1 MITAPRPHFLQP
13 VNEQSHPGEARRWAV
28 RLATD
33 VGLDQDDAGRVA
45 IIVTELAQNLVKHAR
60 GGELLMR
67 GMANGELRGFEVIS
81 LDKGEGMDVS
91 VTMADGFSTAGTPGT
106 GLGAI
111 RRQSD
116 QFDIFTA
123 PRQGTAL
130 LSRVWSGRKTPVSTS
145 METGAVCV
153 PVKGE
158 RECGDLWQ
166 ALDYGGRF
174 IATVV
179 DGLGHGTG
187 AAEAAE
193 EAVRIFQ
200 ANAAYSP
207 CSILE
212 RAHDALKKTRGAAM
226 SIVEYSHGK
235 SSLRFAGI
243 GNVSSALL
251 ASEKTQSM
259 VSHNGTLGAQF
270 RRCQEFEY
278 PFASAA
284 TLVMHSDGLTT
295 NWDTKQYRG
304 ISRRDPTLTAALL
317 YRDFSRGRDDVTVL
331 VVRQRAA

>member
-1 MITAPRPHFLQP
+1 MITAPRPHFLQS

-33 VGLDQDDAGRVA
+33 FGLDQDDAGRVA
-45 IIVTELAQNLVKHAR
+45 IIVTELAQNLVKHSG

-67 GMANGELRGFEVIS
+67 GMASGELRGFEVIS
-81 LDKGEGMDVS
+81 LDKGDGMDVS
-91 VTMADGFSTAGTPGT
+91 VTMEDGFSTTGTPGT

-116 QFDIFTA
+116 QFDVFTA

-130 LSRVWSGRKTPVSTS
+130 LSRVWSGRKIPVPISL
-145 METGAVCV
+145 ETGAVCV

-158 RECGDLWQ
+158 RGCGDLWQ
-166 ALDYGGRF
+166 ALDFGGRF
-174 IATVV
+174 MATVV
-179 DGLGHGTG
+179 DGLGHGVD

-193 EAVRIFQ
+193 EAVRIFH

-207 CSILE
+207 CNILE
-212 RAHDALKKTRGAAM
+212 RTHDALKKTRGAAM

-235 SSLRFAGI
+235 ASLRFAGI
-243 GNVSSALL
+243 GNVSSSLI

-259 VSHNGTLGAQF
+259 VSHNGTLGAHI

-284 TLVMHSDGLTT
+284 TLVMHSDGLTSS
-295 NWDTKQYRG
+295 WDTKQYRG
-304 ISRRDPTLTAALL
+304 ISRRDPTLMAALL

-331 VVRQRAA
+331 VVRERAA